1 MFQRKVPSEG
11 NPLTGDKVTP
21 CPSSQ
26 PVTMEGSPPPG
37 GRGAGRS
44 DALRLLL
51 ARREVVRRPGN
62 PAGAP
67 DSSSTQAQAS
77 RSQASGADQ
86 HLPDSPSASSLP
98 APPSGRSTPMSSL
111 PAPASTSSRSSLL
124 SSLPAPPSSRSSL
137 LSSLPAPPP
146 SRSSLLSSLRPQ
158 GAAGSPA
165 APLGGR
171 AALLQTL
178 RIKAELGVQT
188 GPSEG
193 ERGIM

>member
-1 MFQRKVPSEG
+1 M
-11 NPLTGDKVTP
+11 TGDKVTP

-98 APPSGRSTPMSSL
+98 APPSGGSTPMSSL
-111 PAPASTSSRSSLL
+111 PAPAST
-124 SSLPAPPSSRSSL
+124 SSRSSL

-171 AALLQTL
+171 AALLLTL

-193 ERGIM
+193 ERGMVYTVHCTGT